1 MTMKRPFASLIV
13 AGCLSG
19 SLAAGAA
26 TYDAPADAALGS
38 TKVYFSHDELLDS
51 AGLGR
56 VYHRLRTAARE
67 VCRYYDTRD
76 LGRERAFQQCVA
88 ASLARAVAQIHDPGL
103 TAYYEH
109 RTGAIPSLAAALVA
123 SPGTVR

>member
-1 MTMKRPFASLIV
+1 MTMRRHLTALIFAGGLF
-13 AGCLSG
+13 GT
-19 SLAAGAA
+19 LAAGAA
-26 TYDAPADAALGS
+26 TYDAPADAELGS

-88 ASLARAVAQIHDPGL
+88 ASLARAVTQIHDPGL
-103 TAYYEH
+103 TAYHEH
-109 RTGAIPSLAAALVA
+109 RTGAIPSLAAALVG
-123 SPGTVR
+123 SPGTAR